1 MRHRIHGELNWPRDK
16 ARTRLSTGFEDSRPV
31 KPIRL
36 ITLAPGHF
44 HAALV
49 QKRMPPGV
57 HRRSFIYGPLD
68 RDTVAHVERIASF
81 NARDVEPTEWELD
94 LRAGPDWL
102 ERFQREQPG
111 NTVVLSGRNR
121 PKIDLMLAAAGCGL
135 SILADKPW
143 IVEHADFPKL
153 EELFHEADLRDVLA
167 WDVMTERH
175 EVTNR
180 LMRELVAD
188 PRLFGPWRAGTP
200 AEPALVLESVH
211 FLKKWVAGRPL
222 SRPWWWFDPS
232 ISGEA
237 MADVGTHLA
246 DLALWFVA
254 PDQPVDHRA
263 DVRVLDADRWPLVL
277 AEDEFRFV
285 TLLPGYPE
293 DLAHRIVEGQL
304 YYAGNNS
311 TVVAL
316 RGVHVKL
323 TTRWEFESAPGGGD
337 THNAIAHGM
346 RSSVAIRQ
354 HPAHRPELF
363 VTAADPADHADLA
376 GALTAKCADLAAR
389 FPGVGFEDRDTE
401 LRLLIPDDLRAGHES
416 HFAAVMDEYCRY
428 FHAPRAVP
436 SWERPALLA
445 KYFMTTKAVELARQK
460 RPGV

>member
-1 MRHRIHGELNWPRDK
+1 ML
-16 ARTRLSTGFEDSRPV
+16 
-31 KPIRL
+31 
-36 ITLAPGHF
+36 
-44 HAALV
+44 
-49 QKRMPPGV
+49 PGV

-81 NARDVEPTEWELD
+81 NARDAEPTEWELD

-135 SILADKPW
+135 SSLADKPW
-143 IVEHADFPKL
+143 IVEHADFHKL
-153 EELFHEADLRDVLA
+153 DELFHESDLRDVLA

-200 AEPALVLESVH
+200 EQPALVLESVH
-211 FLKKWVAGRPL
+211 SLKKWVAGRPL
-222 SRPWWWFDPS
+222 SRPWWWFDPA

-263 DVRVLDADRWPLVL
+263 DVRLLDADRWPLVL
-277 AEDEFRFV
+277 SEDEFRFV

-293 DLAHRIVEGQL
+293 DLGHRIVEGQL

-311 TVVAL
+311 ALLAL

-337 THNAIAHGM
+337 THSAIAHGM
-346 RSSVAIRQ
+346 RSTVAVRQ
-354 HPAHRPELF
+354 QPGHRPELF
-363 VTAADPADHADLA
+363 VTAAEAADHADLA
-376 GALTAKCADLAAR
+376 AALIAKCADLAAR
-389 FPGVGFEDRDTE
+389 FPGVGLEDRDTE

-416 HFAAVMDEYCRY
+416 HFAAVMEEYARY
-428 FHAPRAVP
+428 FQTPRSVP
-436 SWERPALLA
+436 TWERPTLLA
-445 KYFMTTKAVELARQK
+445 KYFITTKAVEVARQK